1 MTNRYDIVSPRPNSK
16 DGKTY
21 WLKIGAMFPA
31 KDGESFAIKL
41 DALPLPDAKGE
52 IWIRAS
58 VPLPPR
64 EEGQEPHERPA
75 PAQQSRQ
82 RPTGIPERPQSRGGS
97 FDEDSIPFAAEFR

>member
-16 DGKTY
+16 DGGKTY

-64 EEGQEPHERPA
+64 DEAQEPEERAA
-75 PAQQSRQ
+75 PVQQPRE
-82 RPTGIPERPQSRGGS
+82 RPTGIPERPQPSTAKL
-97 FDEDSIPFAAEFR
+97 DDDIPF

>member
-1 MTNRYDIVSPRPNSK
+1 MMTNRYDIVSPRQNK

-21 WLKIGAMFPA
+21 WTKIGAMFPA

-52 IWIRAS
+52 VWIRAS

-64 EEGQEPHERPA
+64 DEAQEPEERRAPPPPPRERPV
-75 PAQQSRQ
+75 PSHGR
-82 RPTGIPERPQSRGGS
+82 SNGS
-97 FDEDSIPFAAEFR
+97 AAGLDDDIPF